1 VYQPSTFV
9 PAFTE
14 LLPSILANLLAPTL
28 LLRTQACHAL
38 GGFVLAYV
46 TIPQSSLQK
55 RISKAV
61 ATFLTTTPRS
71 PARSPE
77 KKSPSKPSLDPVI
90 VRTLRT
96 TLNAT
101 DPQHAA
107 QGPVWALSVIAS
119 FIVLLGPAVY
129 MDVRLTRVISA
140 LLQLA
145 VRNKKSSIRG
155 LACVTWRCVAWAYFR
170 PCPSLASDD
179 EIDLNDKDVDLLR
192 ENYWKLL
199 KSITDMGAGVA
210 TVAALLGDDSQDEDR
225 LLKALT
231 LVKAMIKKGGQTC
244 GDGMEIARILVSSE
258 DMETW
263 SMNRL
268 IPRSLFSSNP
278 GLLTAEYKTLATAVR
293 PILDECPQLS
303 DVRSLTRDE
312 LSRGWVFDNLI
323 DIWRSGLA
331 CLELPE
337 DSGPP
342 VSHTLMF

>member
-1 VYQPSTFV
+1 M
-9 PAFTE
+9 
-14 LLPSILANLLAPTL
+14 
-28 LLRTQACHAL
+28 
-38 GGFVLAYV
+38 
-46 TIPQSSLQK
+46 
-55 RISKAV
+55 
-61 ATFLTTTPRS
+61 
-71 PARSPE
+71 
-77 KKSPSKPSLDPVI
+77 I

-96 TLNAT
+96 TLNAS

-107 QGPVWALSVIAS
+107 QGPVWALNVIAG

-129 MDVRLTRVISA
+129 LDVQLTRIISA

-145 VRNKKSSIRG
+145 VRNKKSSVRG

-170 PCPSLASDD
+170 SFPPIASGED
-179 EIDLNDKDVDLLR
+179 EDLNDKDVELLR
-192 ENYWKLL
+192 ENYWKLV

-210 TVAALLGDDSQDEDR
+210 TVAALLGDDSEDEDR
-225 LLKALT
+225 ISKALT

-244 GDGMEIARILVSSE
+244 GDGMEIARILVSAE
-258 DMETW
+258 NTGETW
-263 SMNRL
+263 SMNKL
-268 IPRSLFSSNP
+268 IPHSLFSSNP
-278 GLLTAEYKTLATAVR
+278 GVLTAEYKSLATAVR

-337 DSGPP
+337 DSGLP
-342 VSHTLMF
+342 VS